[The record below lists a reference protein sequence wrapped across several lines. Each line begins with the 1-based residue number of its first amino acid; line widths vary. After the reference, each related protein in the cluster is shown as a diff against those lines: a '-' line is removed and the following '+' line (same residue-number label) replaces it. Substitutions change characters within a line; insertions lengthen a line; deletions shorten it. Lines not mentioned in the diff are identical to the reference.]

1 MARGK
6 NVVGFTRNATLEL
19 SVSQQYVQLANVEL
33 TAEREGRK
41 EPVALR
47 YYEKLAGSVD
57 TFGHLT
63 HAFLWRGAKWS
74 KSESFSHT

>member
-47 YYEKLAGSVD
+47 YLEGCKMVEIGVV
-57 TFGHLT
+57 
-63 HAFLWRGAKWS
+63 
-74 KSESFSHT
+74 